1 MDFFRQLV
9 TLGPPQETERMNGSS
24 QLLLSVQHRALA
36 HGRGPPGV
44 KVGLPT
50 QVT

>member
-9 TLGPPQETERMNGSS
+9 TLGPPQETQRMNGSS
-24 QLLLSVQHRALA
+24 QLLSVQHRALA
-36 HGRGPPGV
+36 HGMGPPMV